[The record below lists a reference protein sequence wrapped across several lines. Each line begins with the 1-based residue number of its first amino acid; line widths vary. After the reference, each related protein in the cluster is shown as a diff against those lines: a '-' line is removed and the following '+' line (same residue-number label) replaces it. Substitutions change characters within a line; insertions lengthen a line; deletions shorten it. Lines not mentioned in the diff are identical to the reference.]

1 MDMTHEKMR
10 TEIEKMIVEMQKMNA
25 ETQKI
30 NAETRKLD
38 KEVLFYP
45 FVVAIGLVGASAAVV
60 KLFF

>member
-1 MDMTHEKMR
+1 MDTTHEKMR

-30 NAETRKLD
+30 NAETRKLY

-45 FVVAIGLVGASAAVV
+45 FVVAIGLVGAIAAVV